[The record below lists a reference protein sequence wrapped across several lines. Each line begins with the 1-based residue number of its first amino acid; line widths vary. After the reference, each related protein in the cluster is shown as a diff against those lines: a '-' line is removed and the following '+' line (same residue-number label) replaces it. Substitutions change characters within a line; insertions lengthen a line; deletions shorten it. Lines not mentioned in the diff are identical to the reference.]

1 MVEAQITIINKLG
14 LHARS
19 ASKLVSTSSR
29 FSSSCDIVYKDKT
42 VNAKSIMD
50 LLMLA
55 AKQGE
60 QLTVRCSGNDEIK
73 ALEKILE
80 LIANRFDEN
89 E

>member
-1 MVEAQITIINKLG
+1 MVEAQTTIVNKLG

-29 FSSSCDIVYKDKT
+29 FSANCDIIYKDKT

-60 QLTVRCSGNDEIK
+60 QLTVRCSGSDETK

>member
-1 MVEAQITIINKLG
+1 MVEAQVTIINKLG

-29 FSSSCDIVYKDKT
+29 FSSSCEIIYKDKT

-60 QLTVRCSGNDEIK
+60 QLTVRCSGNDESK